1 MPRPSIRPQPTI
13 PRRCLVAFALLG
25 LVASLSIVPATSY
38 AQDAVYQGK
47 LGGKRTQLEVHETAN
62 GMRGAL
68 KVGKAT
74 VRLRGKREGKQFVGH
89 VGPKSANVRFRAKP
103 KGDAMVLTLLE
114 AGKKPQTVTL
124 RRVRK

>member
-1 MPRPSIRPQPTI
+1 MPRHSICVQPTL
-13 PRRCLVAFALLG
+13 PRRRLGAFIFLG
-25 LVASLSIVPATSY
+25 LVASLWIVPATSY

-47 LGGKRTQLEVHETAN
+47 LGGKR
-62 GMRGAL
+62 
-68 KVGKAT
+68 
-74 VRLRGKREGKQFVGH
+74 EGKQFVGR

-103 KGDAMVLTLLE
+103 KGNAMVLTLIE